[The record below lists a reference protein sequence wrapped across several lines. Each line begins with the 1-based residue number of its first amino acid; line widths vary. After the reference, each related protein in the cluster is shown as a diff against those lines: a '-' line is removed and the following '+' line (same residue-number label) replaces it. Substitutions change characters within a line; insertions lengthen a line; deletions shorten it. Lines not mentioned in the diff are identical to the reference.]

1 MTLPA
6 ERILSQDGEQV
17 KAVADRVLLPVH
29 LKKEVVN
36 LDRDPSV
43 EIGEK
48 DCLES
53 LGQFESRM
61 CDDFVEHMERLHG
74 QRFLLVNH
82 VSKEVYSCRA
92 SSSSRYTKRGQEK
105 IKRKIQDRLGGY
117 YVKAGVK
124 LELTFDQKRINRSA
138 AWECIDREIT
148 RMMDDL
154 NKIRMRKKAGI
165 RTLSYLRVLES
176 QKNGYPHAHIVFPGL
191 RSLMTDQGDIER
203 IWGHGFVWV
212 RVCGAMGPASY
223 ACKYISKMD
232 MFPLMLAYLWHYKL
246 RVYSFSR
253 SFRYRKFEH
262 KYGWSFVS
270 VLGSSDMIEK
280 MREYSSEGFFV
291 HGPVSNAAYGIQIR
305 DG

>member
-1 MTLPA
+1 VTLPA

-36 LDRDPSV
+36 LDKDSSV
-43 EIGEK
+43 EIEGE
-48 DCLES
+48 S
-53 LGQFESRM
+53 VAVFESRM
-61 CDDFVEHMERLHG
+61 CDEFVQYMERLHG

-82 VSKEVYSCRA
+82 VSKEVYPCRA
-92 SSSSRYTKRGQEK
+92 SSSSRYTKRGQDRIKSK
-105 IKRKIQDRLGGY
+105 IKDCLGEY

-124 LELTFDQKRINRSA
+124 LELTFDQKKISRPD

-148 RMMDDL
+148 RMMDGL
-154 NKIRMRKKAGI
+154 NKIRMRKHRGLIK
-165 RTLSYLRVLES
+165 LSYVRVLES
-176 QKNGYPHAHIVFPGL
+176 QKNGYPHAHIVFPGF
-191 RSLMTDQGDIER
+191 RSLMVDKDDIEAA
-203 IWGHGFVWV
+203 WGHGFIWV
-212 RVCGAMGPASY
+212 RFCGAMGPASY

-232 MFPLMLAYLWHYKL
+232 LFPLMLAYLRHYRL

-262 KYGWSFVS
+262 KYGWTFVS
-270 VLGSSDMIEK
+270 ALGSSDLNEK
-280 MREYSSEGFFV
+280 MEGYSNEGYFV
-291 HGPVSNAAYGIQIR
+291 HGPVSNSKHGIQIR